1 LGIRAKIENKKKKN
15 MLSKIISW
23 LSTYRYMFIKI
34 SYKEVL
40 LVLKCML
47 LILCMIILILSGELN
62 YKEASNIKTSVKHED
77 ITNREN
83 SFAACTKNEDIKNK
97 NKNKKKKD
105 INQNLNEKTLRFPC
119 TKIDKS
125 TNTSIYSTI
134 DKYTQTDNLSID
146 TYRGDSIVSSC

>member
-1 LGIRAKIENKKKKN
+1 

-62 YKEASNIKTSVKHED
+62 YKEASNIKTSVKHEHED

-105 INQNLNEKTLRFPC
+105 INQNLNEKSFRFVNINP
-119 TKIDKS
+119 S
-125 TNTSIYSTI
+125 
-134 DKYTQTDNLSID
+134 LSHL
-146 TYRGDSIVSSC
+146 